1 MQFVFVVPDKKQETL
16 MKNFDEM
23 YKYALNQYG
32 FNIRKMRMD
41 NDRSLQREHRS
52 WLRERGV
59 ELEPAPVYTKEPNGA
74 IERSGGVLIT
84 RGTAMKKKL
93 PIELHPE
100 IFSCAAYLL
109 NRSPTRRL
117 NWETPQGMLNRL
129 STLVTKDVTEPDLS
143 HIRVYGCLSY
153 VHIKNRLKKEKLF
166 PKAEIGYLVGYD
178 STNIYRI
185 WIPSR
190 DVVVSS
196 RDVTFNEMV
205 TYDPLRH
212 RISAEPPIPV
222 LDSLPPAALQDE
234 SDTESN
240 MSIWS
245 AIEVAPRNPPE
256 MTEAIDTTQESQG
269 VEDETTHRSLMT
281 PRATPKQ
288 DSTSHDA
295 VDPPASQY
303 EETPT
308 LENDTI
314 QNETV
319 ENDTVN
325 QPRTVRNIGLD
336 LDEANILTGRRVRR
350 PQRHAYAVKRQ

>member
-1 MQFVFVVPDKKQETL
+1 
-16 MKNFDEM
+16 
-23 YKYALNQYG
+23 
-32 FNIRKMRMD
+32 
-41 NDRSLQREHRS
+41 
-52 WLRERGV
+52 
-59 ELEPAPVYTKEPNGA
+59 
-74 IERSGGVLIT
+74 
-84 RGTAMKKKL
+84 
-93 PIELHPE
+93 
-100 IFSCAAYLL
+100 
-109 NRSPTRRL
+109 
-117 NWETPQGMLNRL
+117 
-129 STLVTKDVTEPDLS
+129 
-143 HIRVYGCLSY
+143 
-153 VHIKNRLKKEKLF
+153 
-166 PKAEIGYLVGYD
+166 
-178 STNIYRI
+178 
-185 WIPSR
+185 
-190 DVVVSS
+190 
-196 RDVTFNEMV
+196 
-205 TYDPLRH
+205 
-212 RISAEPPIPV
+212 
-222 LDSLPPAALQDE
+222 
-234 SDTESN
+234 

-350 PQRHAYAVKRQ
+350 PQRHAYAVKRQELHKTQLDNVNNASIYHMAFSIAATFRKARIHSTELPAPPNHWKDMLSHPHKAGFLAAAKREFRDLKSA